1 MKKIAKIWIGIVIGL
16 WAIVTLLIVALPGET
31 DNPYQEQNMD
41 IIEQSLIKEISN
53 GRDGICDEYEITE
66 NQITLWCVDDL
77 YPKGCYIIANRV
89 ISYTEGLQGDVEYD
103 IAFRGW
109 NTRKT
114 INVLYDYKFQ

>member
-53 GRDGICDEYEITE
+53 GRDGICDEYDITE
-66 NQITLWCVDDL
+66 NKITLWCVDDL
-77 YPKGCYIIANRV
+77 YPKACWIVADRIDN
-89 ISYTEGLQGDVEYD
+89 TKGLQGIVEYD